1 MNRTEK
7 CFICGRSTENGLDVC
22 PDCFSRLPDCC
33 KEKYTK
39 LTQEEKNKIFYKNAC
54 KLLDFQGNMC

>member
-39 LTQEEKNKIFYKNAC
+39 LLSSSPFPLNLTALADENQC
-54 KLLDFQGNMC
+54 Q